1 MGKSF
6 EKGQKCICPLFE
18 LKSFLYCKCILA
30 TLLKNRAQY
39 LKIFVLGKVPNVVL
53 LVPPVVWFT
62 MDLKTAHLE
71 DRYHA
76 RIIVLLLLYTMKF
89 YVLFS
94 ESIFLK
100 NCIFC
105 VLALERQ
112 VSFSERYSL
121 ISGILQGLAKTC
133 KKYIEV
139 NHFSVLSCSLEN

>member
-1 MGKSF
+1 
-6 EKGQKCICPLFE
+6 
-18 LKSFLYCKCILA
+18 
-30 TLLKNRAQY
+30 
-39 LKIFVLGKVPNVVL
+39 
-53 LVPPVVWFT
+53 

-76 RIIVLLLLYTMKF
+76 RIIVLLLYTMKF

-121 ISGILQGLAKTC
+121 ISGILQGLVKTC

-139 NHFSVLSCSLEN
+139 NHFSLLSCCLEN